1 MTGLLKYCFQKNAAF
16 SVAVSFMVS
25 MAFLASCGGSHS
37 ESNAGAGE
45 AISMRYAEN
54 LMIAEH
60 PGFTEVTVRNPW
72 DTLRV
77 LQRYVLVPKDSVL
90 PENLPEGTLIR
101 TPVSNAL
108 VYSTVHAG
116 LISELGAG
124 EAIGGVCGAEYINDS
139 TLQRRL
145 AEGTLAD
152 CGMSQ
157 NPDIERIIKLRPQ
170 IIMLS
175 PYENNDRYAR
185 VGELGI
191 PLVECADYMED
202 SALGRAEW
210 VRLYGLLFGHR
221 DDSEKMFKETETEY
235 LRLRDLAHSVDT
247 HPSVIMDQR
256 YGQVWYVPG
265 SRSLMNGL
273 IKDAGGK
280 NPFESYGKGSVP
292 LAPERV
298 LAEAHDADVW
308 FMRYNQ
314 ENEKSLAELAKD
326 APVNSRFKAYRNGNV
341 YGCNTRHVDFYE
353 ETPFHP
359 DRLLR
364 DMIIVMHPG
373 LLGNDTVPVYY
384 SKMR

>member
-1 MTGLLKYCFQKNAAF
+1 MTGRLKYFFKKNTAF
-16 SVAVSFMVS
+16 SVAVSFMVC
-25 MAFLASCGGSHS
+25 LASLVSCGGSHS
-37 ESNAGAGE
+37 RSNSDAGE
-45 AISMRYAEN
+45 TIRMRYAEH
-54 LMIAEH
+54 LTITEH
-60 PGFTEVTVRNPW
+60 PGFTEVAVRNPW

-77 LQRYVLVPKDSVL
+77 LQRYILVPKDSVL
-90 PENLPEGTLIR
+90 PANLPDGTIIR
-101 TPVSNAL
+101 TPVRNAL
-108 VYSTVHAG
+108 VYSTVHAA

-124 EAIGGVCGAEYINDS
+124 ESIGGVCGAEYINDS

-145 AEGTLAD
+145 AEGSLAN

-157 NPDIERIIKLRPQ
+157 NPDIERIIKLRPE

-185 VGELGI
+185 VSELGI

-221 DDSEKMFKETETEY
+221 DDSEKMFKDTETEY
-235 LRLRDLAHSVDT
+235 LHLRDLANSVDSQ
-247 HPSVIMDQR
+247 PSVILDQR

-265 SRSLMNGL
+265 SQSLMNGL

-308 FMRYNQ
+308 FVRYNQ
-314 ENEKSLAELAKD
+314 ESEKSLNELAKD
-326 APVNSRFKAYRNGNV
+326 APVNSRFKAYKNGNV
-341 YGCNTRHVDFYE
+341 YGCNTRFVDFFE

-373 LLGNDTVPVYY
+373 LLDNEPIPMYFH
-384 SKMR
+384 KMQ